1 MCAILSL
8 VPIQSGLLSDGAQIA
23 MLLRSRD
30 RSRRWLS
37 IAAIGI
43 ASNNGV
49 RAKNWRR
56 TRLQAATS
64 VRDTS
69 RDTFNG
75 NWLAYLSANDRKDA
89 CTAARHLERCLEF
102 AHKLPLSIR
111 DLVAQ
116 EAAVFTAWFRNDGSL
131 ADKWLTQVKK
141 PVLMQRLVRLRLDVA
156 LRCAHRDYDAAAL
169 AWQEGLTFIER
180 ATAGRSQEKLKES
193 WIEWHAE
200 IEERQAQP
208 ATALGGTS

>member
-1 MCAILSL
+1 
-8 VPIQSGLLSDGAQIA
+8 
-23 MLLRSRD
+23 
-30 RSRRWLS
+30 
-37 IAAIGI
+37 
-43 ASNNGV
+43 
-49 RAKNWRR
+49 
-56 TRLQAATS
+56 
-64 VRDTS
+64 
-69 RDTFNG
+69 
-75 NWLAYLSANDRKDA
+75 
-89 CTAARHLERCLEF
+89 LERCLEF

-193 WIEWHAE
+193 WMEWHAE